1 MLCYRSFREGKSL
14 RTGQSKSFLE
24 EERIVLSLKYRWLL
38 IGQEE
43 GKTVR
48 VRGMVCTRVQR

>member
-1 MLCYRSFREGKSL
+1 MLCYRSFRAGKFL
-14 RTGQSKSFLE
+14 RAGQSKSFLE

-48 VRGMVCTRVQR
+48 VGGMVCTRVQR